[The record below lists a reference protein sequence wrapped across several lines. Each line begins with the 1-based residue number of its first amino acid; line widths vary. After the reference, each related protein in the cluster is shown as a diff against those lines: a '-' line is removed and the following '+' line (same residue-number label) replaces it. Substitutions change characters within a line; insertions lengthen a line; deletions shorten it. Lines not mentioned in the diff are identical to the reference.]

1 MIFEPLRT
9 KGLNALCVFESQP
22 CVTASSPEQTF
33 SQQIL
38 RTHEKHTSQNESR
51 MAKNEP
57 RREVKS
63 NSKERPQLRRRHER
77 PYLLREQNRVPTTKR
92 TSLSSTTNE
101 HARHSSANESR
112 PRRLFWTVRLA
123 NVNVRNGQMKDC
135 QRNETSPNIDPK
147 PPNQFFTPKPT
158 GRPRNLLIPHEECAA
173 SKLKGTQTV

>member
-9 KGLNALCVFESQP
+9 KGLNALCVFESQS
-22 CVTASSPEQTF
+22 CVTGPSPEQAF

-51 MAKNEP
+51 TAKNEP
-57 RREVKS
+57 RREVKP

-77 PYLLREQNRVPTTKR
+77 QSLLREQTESPPPREHPHPRQR
-92 TSLSSTTNE
+92 TN
-101 HARHSSANESR
+101 ARHSSANESR

-123 NVNVRNGQMKDC
+123 NMNARNGQMKELSTKRD
-135 QRNETSPNIDPK
+135 IPK
-147 PPNQFFTPKPT
+147 HRPQTAQPILHAKTT
-158 GRPRNLLIPHEECAA
+158 ARPRNLLIPHEECAA

>member
-63 NSKERPQLRRRHER
+63 NSKERSQLRRRHKR
-77 PYLLREQNRVPTTKR
+77 PYLLREQTESPTTKR

-101 HARHSSANESR
+101 RATPISQRIATPTTLLESATRQRER
-112 PRRLFWTVRLA
+112 PKR
-123 NVNVRNGQMKDC
+123 
-135 QRNETSPNIDPK
+135 
-147 PPNQFFTPKPT
+147 
-158 GRPRNLLIPHEECAA
+158 
-173 SKLKGTQTV
+173 SK

>member
-1 MIFEPLRT
+1 MIFGPLRT
-9 KGLNALCVFESQP
+9 KGLNALCVFESQS
-22 CVTASSPEQTF
+22 CITGSSPEQAF
-33 SQQIL
+33 SQQML

-51 MAKNEP
+51 TAKNEP
-57 RREVKS
+57 RREVKP

-123 NVNVRNGQMKDC
+123 NVNIRNGQMKELSTKRDIPKHRP
-135 QRNETSPNIDPK
+135 QTAQPNSSRK
-147 PPNQFFTPKPT
+147 TT
-158 GRPRNLLIPHEECAA
+158 ARPRNLLIPHEECAA